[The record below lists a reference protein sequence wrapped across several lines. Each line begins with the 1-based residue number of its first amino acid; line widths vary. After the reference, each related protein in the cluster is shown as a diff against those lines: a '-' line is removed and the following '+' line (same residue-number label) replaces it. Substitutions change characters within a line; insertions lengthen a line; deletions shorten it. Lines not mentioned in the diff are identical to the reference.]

1 LRDTPTDILIIGGGI
16 IGLSLAIELKL
27 RGSNITVL
35 TRDFQQA
42 AAQAAA
48 GMLAPQAENI
58 PPSPMLDLCLRS
70 RELYPDWINK
80 LETISGSKTGYWPC
94 GILAPI
100 YDKQSTFNSQ
110 HLTFCEWLDHDAI
123 HQHQP
128 GLNTEV
134 IGGHWYPNDAQVD
147 NRALFRTLQLT
158 AKQLNIDIRQGI
170 AEEIIRKGSKVLGI
184 KTVKEEL
191 QASHYI
197 LATGAW
203 SKELLPV
210 PIYPKK
216 GQMLSVCLPP
226 NSTNKLSLQT
236 VLFGTEIYIVPRQDG
251 RIVIGATS
259 ENVGFTSGNTPSGMQ
274 ALLTSAL
281 RLYPE
286 LQHYPIQE
294 FWWGFRPATP
304 DELPIL
310 GPSAWDNLTLATGH
324 YRNGILLAPITA
336 ILIADWI
343 EQQKSEPLLTHFHYS
358 RFADSGAPP
367 HQLVT
372 PHQERRYQY

>member
-1 LRDTPTDILIIGGGI
+1 MRGDTPMDILIIGGGI

-27 RGSNITVL
+27 RGLNVTVL
-35 TRDFQQA
+35 SRNFQQA
-42 AAQAAA
+42 AARAAA

-58 PPSPMLDLCLRS
+58 PPSPMLYLCLRS
-70 RELYPDWINK
+70 RALYPDWISK
-80 LETISGSKTGYWPC
+80 LETISGLTTGYWPC

-100 YDKQSTFNSQ
+100 YDKKEIDYTQKSTN
-110 HLTFCEWLDHDAI
+110 HYEWLNKKAI

-128 GLNTEV
+128 GLSAKV
-134 IGGHWYPNDAQVD
+134 IGGYWYPDEAQVD
-147 NRALFRTLQLT
+147 NRALFTTLQLA
-158 AKQLNIDIRQGI
+158 AKQLNIEIREGI
-170 AEEIIRKGSKVLGI
+170 AEKIIRNGSKVSGI
-184 KTVKEEL
+184 KTAKEEL

-216 GQMLSVCLPP
+216 GQMLSVYVPP
-226 NSTNKLSLQT
+226 TSTNKLPIQT

-251 RIVIGATS
+251 RIIIGATS
-259 ENVGFTSGNTPSGMQ
+259 ENVGFTSGNTPSGIQ
-274 ALLTSAL
+274 ALLTSAI

-286 LQHYPIQE
+286 LQHYPIQD

-310 GPSAWDNLTLATGH
+310 GPSPWDNLTLAVGH
-324 YRNGILLAPITA
+324 YRNGILLAPVTA
-336 ILIADWI
+336 LLIADWI
-343 EQQKSEPLLTHFHYS
+343 DRQKSEPLLTHFHYS
-358 RFADSGAPP
+358 RFADSGC
-367 HQLVT
+367 T
-372 PHQERRYQY
+372 